1 MLLSGIKRVNSS
13 FEKFWEARNLGNNNC
28 IHNCLLF
35 FEWPFCVGGNS
46 LMRNFCH
53 SKVEIRNEFPASPVA
68 RLQVFDIPIPVGDI
82 GLEVGDRIKS
92 FWVGFSFAHGQSL
105 DLGDGSDFTCLSWSG
120 VAVGFY
126 FCISTYLY
134 MCYEKLN
141 YYYSIMLFNY
151 VS

>member
-1 MLLSGIKRVNSS
+1 M
-13 FEKFWEARNLGNNNC
+13 GNNNC

-92 FWVGFSFAHGQSL
+92 F
-105 DLGDGSDFTCLSWSG
+105 
-120 VAVGFY
+120 
-126 FCISTYLY
+126 
-134 MCYEKLN
+134 
-141 YYYSIMLFNY
+141 
-151 VS
+151 